1 MSKGYKKL
9 VSKKPFKNMALIPF
23 KQLFEDEWIKSIEG
37 ESLKTLK
44 MDLYETEKELVA
56 EIEIPGIDSKNIDIE
71 VGNNSL
77 RIEAKKEEKKEE
89 KEKGYFR
96 KELSTGYY
104 KRVISLPEE
113 VIKEKTEAMYT
124 DGILKIVMP
133 KTKQE
138 KNKKEIKIKIK

>member
-1 MSKGYKKL
+1 
-9 VSKKPFKNMALIPF
+9 MALIPF

-138 KNKKEIKIKIK
+138 KKNKKEIKIKIK

>member
-44 MDLYETEKELVA
+44 MDLYETEKELIA

-96 KELSTGYY
+96 KELSAGYY
-104 KRVISLPEE
+104 KRVVGLPEE